1 MPPAAWEAARQ
12 VRASL
17 RTPDHGWRVAEGGVR
32 AFEKANTDWDSDDVA
47 KAYERRWPLFERVR
61 GSSIPPVFASEE
73 ESLTFN
79 PESDLPSQSTLFRH
93 NSLLGLVYAVSR
105 ASRQKGSLKLLDWGG
120 GVGHQY
126 GLLRSLLPDIA
137 LDYTCFDLPV
147 SVKLGGKRFPEA
159 RFTSDLKCLEQ
170 KYELIIANGSL
181 HYFPQWAEVTRQ
193 MAEAATGFLFITMLP
208 VILDADS
215 CVMIQ
220 QWTNPDGSRYAGP
233 EWFISRRELIELCD
247 RKKFRLERELVC
259 GYSPVIQGFT
269 TDYRGFLFERATA
282 R

>member
-137 LDYTCFDLPV
+137 LIDTCVAVPV
-147 SVKLGGKRFPEA
+147 GVRLGGKRFPEA
-159 RFTSDLKCLEQ
+159 RFTSDLQCLGR
-170 KYELIIANGSL
+170 KYGRIMANGCRRC
-181 HYFPQWAEVTRQ
+181 FPWRSGWTR
-193 MAEAATGFLFITMLP
+193 P
-208 VILDADS
+208 
-215 CVMIQ
+215 
-220 QWTNPDGSRYAGP
+220 
-233 EWFISRRELIELCD
+233 
-247 RKKFRLERELVC
+247 
-259 GYSPVIQGFT
+259 
-269 TDYRGFLFERATA
+269 TA
-282 R
+282 